1 MADAARVDVEK
12 DEIGWVLRVS
22 HPGLRAQEYRCSSK
36 EQAQALAD
44 VMTGAKAANG
54 AHQPSPAGGQPSPK
68 SPPKR

>member
-1 MADAARVDVEK
+1 MADVARVDIEK

-22 HPGLRAQEYRCSSK
+22 NPGLRPQEYRCSSK

-44 VMTGAKAANG
+44 VMTGSKASNG
-54 AHQPSPAGGQPSPK
+54 APKGASRPAGPP